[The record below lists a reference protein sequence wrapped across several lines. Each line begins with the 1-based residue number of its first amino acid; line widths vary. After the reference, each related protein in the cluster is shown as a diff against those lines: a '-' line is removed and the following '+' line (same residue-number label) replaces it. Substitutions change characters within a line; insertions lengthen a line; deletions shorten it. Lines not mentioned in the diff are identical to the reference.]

1 MPPEIRRSRSAG
13 AAAGSVLLQGA
24 LALALTLA
32 LAAVPLGATEPPPGK
47 TTAQVLEQSKPS
59 DWRPLDP
66 DSTLYLTLPGGRVV
80 IELAPEFAPLH
91 VANIRQLVRQ
101 KYFDG
106 LAVVRSQDN
115 YVVQWGD
122 PAAEDEDGGDGD
134 AEEESGGAGKRR
146 SLGEA
151 KATLPPEM
159 DRPIAPPKAEAGST
173 EDPAQDPAED
183 QPPLPFTPLGD
194 PDVYAPEVGFTHGL
208 PVARDPSAGRTWL
221 AHCYA
226 MVGVGRGDAAD
237 SGSGAELY
245 VVIGHSPRHLDRN
258 VTLVGRV
265 VQGMEVLST
274 LPRGTGALGFYED
287 PAENVPITSI
297 RLGSE
302 LPEAERAHFE
312 VLRTDTQTF
321 RDLID
326 ARRWRREGWFL
337 DKVGHVSLCN
347 VPLPVRPIDRGRS

>member
-1 MPPEIRRSRSAG
+1 MPEIRSAG
-13 AAAGSVLLQGA
+13 RAAAFVLFVLTVAGGA
-24 LALALTLA
+24 R
-32 LAAVPLGATEPPPGK
+32 LGADDTPSPAAPSVPPGK
-47 TTAQVLEQSKPS
+47 TTSQVLADSAPS

-66 DSTLYLTLPGGRVV
+66 DTTLYVTLPGGRVV

-91 VANIRQLVRQ
+91 VANIQQLVRQ

-122 PAAEDEDGGDGD
+122 PQAGDSDDGKDGAA
-134 AEEESGGAGKRR
+134 GAKAKPR

-159 DRPIAPPKAEAGST
+159 DRPIGGTATWQAAGEGNAAGDGAQGGKLAPLA
-173 EDPAQDPAED
+173 
-183 QPPLPFTPLGD
+183 FTPLGD
-194 PDVYAPEVGFTHGL
+194 GDVYAPEVGFSHGL
-208 PVARDPSAGRTWL
+208 PVARDPSTGRAWL
-221 AHCYA
+221 THCYA

-265 VQGMEVLST
+265 VQGMELLST
-274 LPRGTGALGFYED
+274 LPRGTGALGFYEH
-287 PAENVPITSI
+287 PSEYVPITSI
-297 RLGSE
+297 RLGSD
-302 LPEAERAHFE
+302 LPEAERAQVE
-312 VLRTDTQTF
+312 LLRTDTRTF

-347 VPLPVRPIDRGRS
+347 VPLPVRPVQPNPES